1 MLPAGLTTIG
11 EGAFRNCSSLVSIC
25 IPNSLTTV
33 NEKAFSGCQVKSIIC
48 EKDSPAVAKL
58 QKTFP
63 DAEVLELV
71 MTEDWQTTMEKLYEY
86 VNLPLDG
93 DLSQMYNEV
102 SSLLSPILFSD
113 IDWAELAA
121 GWDPSLLGSMNL
133 DELYAGLDPSLLSN
147 LALPNDAAF
156 TWLPSSATASPTAT
170 GSVQL
175 SSVKVGDRFSFG
187 AYEQD
192 NNSNNGKEQIVWRV
206 LKVESDRALVISDQI
221 LDRQKYHTKSFSVT
235 WETSSIRE
243 WLNDK
248 FLQSAFT
255 ADERQQIL
263 TVTVPAQDHPAPQ
276 TDNLAR
282 LRGNDTRDQIFLL
295 NAQEAE
301 ALFGSDED
309 RQHIRPSIQLLTE
322 LIPGQ

>member
-1 MLPAGLTTIG
+1 
-11 EGAFRNCSSLVSIC
+11 
-25 IPNSLTTV
+25 
-33 NEKAFSGCQVKSIIC
+33 
-48 EKDSPAVAKL
+48 
-58 QKTFP
+58 
-63 DAEVLELV
+63 
-71 MTEDWQTTMEKLYEY
+71 
-86 VNLPLDG
+86 
-93 DLSQMYNEV
+93 
-102 SSLLSPILFSD
+102 
-113 IDWAELAA
+113 
-121 GWDPSLLGSMNL
+121 
-133 DELYAGLDPSLLSN
+133 
-147 LALPNDAAF
+147 
-156 TWLPSSATASPTAT
+156 
-170 GSVQL
+170 
-175 SSVKVGDRFSFG
+175 VKVGDRFSFG

-309 RQHIRPSIQLLTE
+309 RQAYPTQYTASHGIDSRSVKKPASWFLRQPHPRFGTATATVNQNGKLDVANVDYEQIGIRPAMWIRIQ
-322 LIPGQ
+322 